1 MIVYNVQMST
11 PNKIRQLEQRR
22 ERLIGEL
29 LKTQVMIRGS
39 FSTVRRKCGGS
50 NCWCAQG
57 GGHPVD
63 RISYS
68 DDGRSR
74 TKAIKPGDV
83 SWAREM
89 TENYKRFRKNR
100 QALRLLE
107 KQINQ
112 AIDDLETR
120 VVDKTAR
127 RRNYV
132 T

>member
-1 MIVYNVQMST
+1 MST
-11 PNKIRQLEQRR
+11 PNKIKQLERRR

-39 FSTVRRKCGGS
+39 FGTVRRKCGAS

-63 RISYS
+63 RINYS
-68 DDGRSR
+68 EDGRSR
-74 TKAIKPGDV
+74 TKAVKPEDV

-89 TENYKRFRKNR
+89 TENYQRFRKNR
-100 QALRLLE
+100 QALRALE
-107 KQINQ
+107 KKINQ
-112 AIDDLETR
+112 AIDDLEAN
-120 VVDKTAR
+120 VVEKTAR
-127 RRNYV
+127 QRNYV

>member
-1 MIVYNVQMST
+1 MSI
-11 PNKIRQLEQRR
+11 PSKIEKLERR
-22 ERLIGEL
+22 RSRLIGEL
-29 LKTQVMIRGS
+29 LKTQAMIRGS
-39 FSTVRRKCGGS
+39 FGTVHRKCGAS
-50 NCWCAQG
+50 NCWCAEA

-63 RISYS
+63 RINYS
-68 DDGRSR
+68 EEGRSR
-74 TKAIKPGDV
+74 TKAVKSEDV

-100 QALRLLE
+100 QALRSLE

-112 AIDDLETR
+112 AIDDLETK

-127 RRNYV
+127 QRDYV

>member
-1 MIVYNVQMST
+1 MST
-11 PNKIRQLEQRR
+11 PSKIEKLERR
-22 ERLIGEL
+22 RSRLIGEL
-29 LKTQVMIRGS
+29 LKTQAMIRGS
-39 FSTVRRKCGGS
+39 FGTVHRKCGAS
-50 NCWCAQG
+50 NCWCAQA

-63 RISYS
+63 RINYS
-68 DDGRSR
+68 EQGRSR
-74 TKAIKPGDV
+74 TKAVKSEDV

-100 QALRLLE
+100 QALRSLE

-112 AIDDLETR
+112 AIDDLEAK

-127 RRNYV
+127 QRDYV

>member
-1 MIVYNVQMST
+1 MST
-11 PNKIRQLEQRR
+11 PSKIEKLERR
-22 ERLIGEL
+22 RSRLIGEL
-29 LKTQVMIRGS
+29 LKTQAMIRGS
-39 FSTVRRKCGGS
+39 FGTVHRKCGAS
-50 NCWCAQG
+50 NCWCAEA

-63 RISYS
+63 RINYS
-68 DDGRSR
+68 EEGRSR
-74 TKAIKPGDV
+74 TKAVKSEDV

-100 QALRLLE
+100 QALRSLE

-112 AIDDLETR
+112 AIDDLETK

-127 RRNYV
+127 QRDYV

>member
-1 MIVYNVQMST
+1 MST
-11 PNKIRQLEQRR
+11 TSKIEKLERR
-22 ERLIGEL
+22 RSRLIGEL
-29 LKTQVMIRGS
+29 LKTQAMIRGS
-39 FSTVRRKCGGS
+39 FGTVHRKCGAS
-50 NCWCAQG
+50 NCWCAEA

-63 RISYS
+63 RINYS
-68 DDGRSR
+68 EEGRSR
-74 TKAIKPGDV
+74 TKAVKSEDV

-100 QALRLLE
+100 QALRSLE

-112 AIDDLETR
+112 AIDDLETK

-127 RRNYV
+127 QRDYV